1 MDIEQNIWGFTPEGE
16 AVILYTMTNGAGA
29 QVRLSNIGAGIV
41 SIVVPDREGRMADVA
56 LGYDDFRSYFNDGP
70 CMGKTPGRFANRI
83 GFARFTLDGKEYRL
97 TRNCNG
103 RHHLHGGDA
112 GFANKLWD
120 SRVETDRVVFSLLS
134 PDGDQ
139 GYPGDLDA
147 EVVYDWNDDC
157 ELEITLYA
165 RTSAPTVVNL
175 TNHAYFNLRG
185 EAEGGAL
192 ENVLKLN
199 ASCFLETD
207 ADQITTGRRTPVEGT
222 PMDFREPKPLG
233 RDINADY
240 EPLRFGYGYDHCWAI
255 DGWEPGR
262 LTDFGFLYDP
272 QSGRRMT
279 IRSTQP
285 GVQIYTGNW
294 LEGCPR
300 SISGHEYRG
309 DRVSGLSRQSEQ
321 ARVSVGRAPSRGNLR
336 AEDRL
341 SLRYVVARRTEFRRR
356 SVTEAPVAGA
366 RMPDGDSGNVR
377 ARPVRQ
383 AETGTY
389 DYACTQTK

>member
-1 MDIEQNIWGFTPEGE
+1 MKSCGD
-16 AVILYTMTNGAGA
+16 
-29 QVRLSNIGAGIV
+29 VR
-41 SIVVPDREGRMADVA
+41 
-56 LGYDDFRSYFNDGP
+56 
-70 CMGKTPGRFANRI
+70 
-83 GFARFTLDGKEYRL
+83 
-97 TRNCNG
+97 
-103 RHHLHGGDA
+103 GDA

-262 LTDFGFLYDP
+262 LTDFGFLYDS

-300 SISGHEYRG
+300 SISGHEYRNRDG
-309 DRVSGLSRQSEQ
+309 VAIECQAFPDSPNKPEFPSVVLRPGEIYEQ
-321 ARVSVGRAPSRGNLR
+321 RIVYRFDTL
-336 AEDRL
+336 
-341 SLRYVVARRTEFRRR
+341 
-356 SVTEAPVAGA
+356 
-366 RMPDGDSGNVR
+366 
-377 ARPVRQ
+377 
-383 AETGTY
+383 
-389 DYACTQTK
+389 

>member
-1 MDIEQNIWGFTPEGE
+1 M
-16 AVILYTMTNGAGA
+16 
-29 QVRLSNIGAGIV
+29 
-41 SIVVPDREGRMADVA
+41 
-56 LGYDDFRSYFNDGP
+56 
-70 CMGKTPGRFANRI
+70 
-83 GFARFTLDGKEYRL
+83 
-97 TRNCNG
+97 
-103 RHHLHGGDA
+103 
-112 GFANKLWD
+112 
-120 SRVETDRVVFSLLS
+120 
-134 PDGDQ
+134 
-139 GYPGDLDA
+139 
-147 EVVYDWNDDC
+147 
-157 ELEITLYA
+157 
-165 RTSAPTVVNL
+165 VNL

-300 SISGHEYRG
+300 SISGHEYRNRDG
-309 DRVSGLSRQSEQ
+309 VAIECQ
-321 ARVSVGRAPSRGNLR
+321 AFPDSPNKPEFPSVVLR
-336 AEDRL
+336 PGEI
-341 SLRYVVARRTEFRRR
+341 YERRIVYRFDTL
-356 SVTEAPVAGA
+356 
-366 RMPDGDSGNVR
+366 
-377 ARPVRQ
+377 
-383 AETGTY
+383 
-389 DYACTQTK
+389 

>member
-56 LGYDDFRSYFNDGP
+56 LGYDDFKSYFNDGP

-222 PMDFREPKPLG
+222 PMDFCEPKPLG

-300 SISGHEYRG
+300 SISGHEYRNRDG
-309 DRVSGLSRQSEQ
+309 VAIECQAFPDSPNKPEFPSVVLRPGEIYEQ
-321 ARVSVGRAPSRGNLR
+321 RIVYRFDTL
-336 AEDRL
+336 
-341 SLRYVVARRTEFRRR
+341 
-356 SVTEAPVAGA
+356 
-366 RMPDGDSGNVR
+366 
-377 ARPVRQ
+377 
-383 AETGTY
+383 
-389 DYACTQTK
+389 

>member
-56 LGYDDFRSYFNDGP
+56 ARIR
-70 CMGKTPGRFANRI
+70 RFQKLFQRRALHGQDARPVREPYRLR
-83 GFARFTLDGKEYRL
+83 RFTLDGKEYRL

-300 SISGHEYRG
+300 SISGHEYRNRDG
-309 DRVSGLSRQSEQ
+309 VAIECQAFPDSPNKPEFPSVVLRPGEIYEQ
-321 ARVSVGRAPSRGNLR
+321 RIVYRFDTL
-336 AEDRL
+336 
-341 SLRYVVARRTEFRRR
+341 
-356 SVTEAPVAGA
+356 
-366 RMPDGDSGNVR
+366 
-377 ARPVRQ
+377 
-383 AETGTY
+383 
-389 DYACTQTK
+389 